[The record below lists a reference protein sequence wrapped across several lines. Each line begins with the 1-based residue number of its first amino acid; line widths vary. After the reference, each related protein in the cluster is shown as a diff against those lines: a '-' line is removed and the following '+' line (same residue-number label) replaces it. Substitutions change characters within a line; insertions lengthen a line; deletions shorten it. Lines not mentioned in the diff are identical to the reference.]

1 MTINTKTLN
10 NQLKKFWEVESSR
23 TFEKK
28 PFNSK
33 TFIDQLTYDRKN
45 YVTKLP
51 FKNTDDWILD
61 N

>member
-28 PFNSK
+28 TFNSK

>member
-28 PFNSK
+28 KFNSK